1 MLIIVL
7 SIVSCSEKEKPEII
21 FPKIPFWKLV
31 QGTYKVTNEVNN
43 EEFEMKISIKTDTI
57 WLSNNQYINND
68 SIFLYN
74 FNNLFDSVHS
84 RYFICIAPNDLNCIG
99 FTAPHGI
106 KDKFGKRWLIEDSDD
121 PNTPEIENTWVN
133 GEITFYFWMNN
144 TAYWYDD
151 GVPYQDLYIRQKG
164 VKIY

>member
-1 MLIIVL
+1 M
-7 SIVSCSEKEKPEII
+7 
-21 FPKIPFWKLV
+21 V

-74 FNNLFDSVHS
+74 FNNSFDSVTS
-84 RYFICIAPNDLNCIG
+84 RYASCITSESNNCIN
-99 FTAPHGI
+99 FNASYGI
-106 KDKFGKRWLIEDSDD
+106 KDKFGNRWLLDNYDD
-121 PNTPEIENTWVN
+121 PSTQEIENTWAY
-133 GEITFYFWMNN
+133 GKITFYFIMNN

>member
-1 MLIIVL
+1 MKTKIYFCMLIIVL

-74 FNNLFDSVHS
+74 FNNSFDSVTS
-84 RYFICIAPNDLNCIG
+84 RYASCITSESNNCIN
-99 FTAPHGI
+99 FNASYGI
-106 KDKFGKRWLIEDSDD
+106 KDKFGNRWLLDNYDD
-121 PNTPEIENTWVN
+121 PST
-133 GEITFYFWMNN
+133 
-144 TAYWYDD
+144 
-151 GVPYQDLYIRQKG
+151 Q
-164 VKIY
+164 